1 MFMAEKKTKSRFLRV
16 KCHCGNEQNV
26 FGAATS
32 AVKCLVCGSQL
43 TESTGS
49 RVRLHGDAKLVKVME

>member
-1 MFMAEKKTKSRFLRV
+1 MAERKTKSRFLRV
-16 KCHCGNEQNV
+16 KCNCGNEQNI

-32 AVKCLVCGSQL
+32 PVKCLVCGTAL

-49 RVRLHGDAKLVKVME
+49 RVRLAEGKAKLVKVMD